1 MGQRRGLAQNAAAR
15 LPSPDTPIEKPIESI
30 GGALE
35 EWTVQGPM
43 PQTAAKRNL
52 QTYCK
57 VYTNISTVYMYLLLL
72 GFARSISSKYR
83 TPALIKL
90 GQRVG
95 TFLITSWN
103 SASQNSVRSVN
114 STNSSLRFLAELENS
129 AKTFETRISATL
141 KITTTVEKLS
151 KAVTKIRKFKNKLN
165 EPKFEGACLHA

>member
-43 PQTAAKRNL
+43 PQTAAKRNV
-52 QTYCK
+52 QIYCK

-72 GFARSISSKYR
+72 GFARSMSSKYR

-114 STNSSLRFLAELENS
+114 SSLRFLAELENS
-129 AKTFETRISATL
+129 AKTFETRNSATL
-141 KITTTVEKLS
+141 KSTTTVEKLS

-165 EPKFEGACLHA
+165 EPKFEGAYLHA